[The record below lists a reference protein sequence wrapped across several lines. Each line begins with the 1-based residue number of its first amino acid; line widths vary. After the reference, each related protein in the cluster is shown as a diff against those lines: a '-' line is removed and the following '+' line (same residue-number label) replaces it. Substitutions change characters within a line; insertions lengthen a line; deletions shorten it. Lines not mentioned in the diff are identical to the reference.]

1 MCFSVFILLSIIKKK
16 WWCFGFLSLF
26 FCFIKEPAILVFGG
40 ICIGVIIADL
50 IEGRTEGKKFKTIIY
65 EKKLMIMAGV
75 VVIWLAAFLSAD
87 RGSNMGSSY
96 AGGGFAFDR
105 ENLVEKLKVV
115 FLL

>member
-1 MCFSVFILLSIIKKK
+1 
-16 WWCFGFLSLF
+16 
-26 FCFIKEPAILVFGG
+26 
-40 ICIGVIIADL
+40 
-50 IEGRTEGKKFKTIIY
+50 
-65 EKKLMIMAGV
+65 MIMAGV